1 MMRRI
6 PFVVTIAFAL
16 LAVIFEIALA
26 VYWNALLEPRLH
38 RDAERHAQVLAQ
50 SQTTA
55 LAEALSHAQ
64 GAEREAHLRATLDQL
79 LLLRDAQ
86 SRTPFFSGVGL
97 ELDYDALH
105 AAKGSLDRAL
115 EDVPADAFN
124 VDTEIYN
131 ADTMELLG
139 IAHFAVNANF
149 YTDFSRDVRRQLYLQ
164 GTFIALVLALL
175 WGMLVSLLGKLE
187 RQRER
192 GRLAEQAL
200 AEHEQKFRRL
210 VDNLDQYF
218 VYSRDRDGRI
228 TSVSDSVRH
237 VLSIVP
243 DEFREHHAERLTDA
257 PINAAARRMLETGPA
272 RQAVTYE
279 VEMRDAAGGV
289 HRIEQSEIPFFDARG
304 ELAGVD
310 GIARDVTEQRR
321 AERELELAKEQAE
334 SANHAKSQF
343 LANMSH
349 EIRTPMNAVIGMAT
363 LLEKTPLEARQ
374 RGLLAQLRTSA
385 RMLLGLINDILD
397 LSRIEA
403 GKLGMQSVEFSLD
416 SVLTDL
422 SAVVGERA
430 RAKRLEVL
438 YVIAPDVPTALY
450 GDPVRLQQVLV
461 NLVTN
466 AIKFTERGEIVVEA
480 ACVKRNGDHAELR
493 FAVRDTGIG
502 IPPGELP
509 RLFDPFTQV
518 DESSTRVHGGV
529 GLGLA
534 ICRRLVELMGGQID
548 GRSEPGR
555 GSEFWFTARFGL
567 APAGAAATPE
577 RVPAEGL
584 RALVV
589 DDNATA
595 RDVFG
600 TMLESLR
607 FEVTLAEAAEQALRL
622 MNEAP
627 RPFDLLVIDWKLAG
641 MNGLDAVREVRRR
654 GLGSPAIVMVTAYGD
669 EQLVQ
674 EAEASG
680 VNVFLHKPVSPSTL
694 FDAAMEALGRRRGS
708 RMTTAGLTPAD
719 IRFAPG
725 ARVLLVEDNEINRQV
740 GRELLDSLG
749 IATDCAGDGLE
760 ALEFARAQRYEAI
773 LMDIQM
779 PRLDGIEATRRLKL
793 DPRTQAMPIIA
804 LTAHA
809 MSGDRQRFLD
819 AGMDDYLTKPIEE
832 AELVRVLTR
841 WLKHSEV
848 GVRHDSSAER
858 NGRGVSRDGKFESD
872 PNVPA
877 IAGVDVATA
886 LNRVNGKR
894 DLLWRLLADFR
905 SRNADAAQ
913 RLRALFSAADF
924 TGARDLAHTI
934 KGAAA
939 TLAAQRIAD
948 AAARIENCARSS
960 SVSTTADLAELEAA
974 LAELSAAALPQSE
987 PSRPAPGAALAAHP
1001 SGLDEALRALR
1012 AELAGNSLAA
1022 DRASAALAEQLP
1034 GAVELLRELQAA
1046 IARLDYRAAERTLTR
1061 IEQELGAELRTP

>member
-1 MMRRI
+1 MTATAGTQVGQGAAMRRI
-6 PFVVTIAFAL
+6 PTLVTVAFAL

-26 VYWNALLEPRLH
+26 VYWNVLLEPRLH
-38 RDAERHAQVLAQ
+38 RDAAQHAQVLAQ
-50 SQTTA
+50 SQTVA
-55 LAEALSHAQ
+55 LADALSHAS
-64 GAEREAHLRATLDQL
+64 GSEREARLRAALDQL

-86 SRTPFFSGVGL
+86 SSTPFFAGVGL
-97 ELDYDALH
+97 ELDYDALG

-115 EDVPADAFN
+115 ERIPDNAFRI
-124 VDTEIYN
+124 DTEIYHS
-131 ADTMELLG
+131 DTMELLG
-139 IAHFAVNANF
+139 VAHFAVNASF

-164 GTFIALVLALL
+164 GSFVALVLALL
-175 WGMLVSLLGKLE
+175 WGVLISLLGKLE

-200 AEHEQKFRRL
+200 AAHEQKFRRL

-218 VYSRDRDGRI
+218 VYSRDRDGHI
-228 TSVSDSVRH
+228 TSASESVRH
-237 VLSIVP
+237 VLSIAP
-243 DEFREHHAERLTDA
+243 EEFRERHVHWLTDA
-257 PINAAARRMLETGPA
+257 KINAPVRRILERGPA
-272 RQAVTYE
+272 REPITYE

-289 HRIEQSEIPFFDARG
+289 HRIEQSEIPFFDAHG

-334 SANHAKSQF
+334 TANRAKSQF

-403 GKLGMQSVEFSLD
+403 GKLGMQHVEFSLD
-416 SVLTDL
+416 AVLTDL

-438 YVIAPDVPTALY
+438 YMIAPDVPRVLH

-466 AIKFTERGEIVVEA
+466 AIKFTERGEIVVEVA
-480 ACVKRNGDHAELR
+480 YVRRDGDGVALR

-534 ICRRLVELMGGQID
+534 ICRRLVELMGGEID
-548 GRSEPGR
+548 GRSELGR

-567 APAGAAATPE
+567 APAQAAATPTA
-577 RVPAEGL
+577 VPAEGL

-607 FEVTLAEAAEQALRL
+607 FDVTLAESAEFALQK
-622 MNEAP
+622 MEAVE
-627 RPFDLLVIDWKLAG
+627 RTFDLLVIDWKLAG
-641 MNGLDAVREVRRR
+641 MNGLDAVREIRRR
-654 GLGSPAIVMVTAYGD
+654 GLGSPAVVMVTAYGD
-669 EQLVQ
+669 ENLVR
-674 EAEASG
+674 EAEAGG

-708 RMTTAGLTPAD
+708 RMTTVGVSTAD
-719 IRFAPG
+719 IHFARG

-740 GRELLDSLG
+740 GQQLLDTLG
-749 IATDCAGDGLE
+749 IAVECAGDGIE
-760 ALEFARAQRYEAI
+760 ALEQVQAQRFDAI

-779 PRLDGIEATRRLKL
+779 PRLDGIETTRRLKQ
-793 DPRTQAMPIIA
+793 DPRTQNIPIIA

-841 WLKHSEV
+841 WLAHSTQAHAPQRAAADALPV
-848 GVRHDSSAER
+848 
-858 NGRGVSRDGKFESD
+858 
-872 PNVPA
+872 
-877 IAGVDVATA
+877 IAGVDVAVA
-886 LNRVNGKR
+886 LNRVSGKR
-894 DLLWRLLADFR
+894 ELLWRLLGDFR
-905 SRNADAAQ
+905 TRNADAAQ
-913 RLRALFSAADF
+913 TLRGSFASGNFAA
-924 TGARDLAHTI
+924 ARDAAHTI

-948 AAARIENCARSS
+948 AAARIESAARANT
-960 SVSTTADLAELEAA
+960 VPAADLDELAAA
-974 LAELSAAALPQSE
+974 LAELCAASLPQSAAAT
-987 PSRPAPGAALAAHP
+987 G
-1001 SGLDEALRALR
+1001 SGSGDAKSIGEALRTLR
-1012 AELAGNSLAA
+1012 NELAGNSLAA
-1022 DRASAALAEQLP
+1022 GRACADLARHLNGDAA
-1034 GAVELLRELQAA
+1034 GALRELDAL
-1046 IARLDYRAAERTLTR
+1046 IARLDYRAAEHLLDR
-1061 IEQELGAELRTP
+1061 IEQDFCATTRTP

>member
-6 PFVVTIAFAL
+6 PFLVTIAFAA

-26 VYWNALLEPRLH
+26 VYWYALLEPSLH
-38 RDAERHAQVLAQ
+38 RNAEQRAQVLAQ
-50 SQTTA
+50 SQTAA
-55 LAEALSHAQ
+55 LADALSHAS
-64 GAEREAHLRATLDQL
+64 GSERDARLRATLDQML
-79 LLLRDAQ
+79 LLQDAA
-86 SRTPFFSGVGL
+86 SKTPFFSGIGI
-97 ELDYDALH
+97 ELDYDAVK
-105 AAKGSLDRAL
+105 APKGSLDRAL
-115 EDVPADAFN
+115 NNVPGDAFR
-124 VDTEIYN
+124 VDTEIYHS
-131 ADTMELLG
+131 DTMELLG
-139 IAHFAVNANF
+139 EAHFAVNASF

-164 GTFIALVLALL
+164 GAFVALVLALL
-175 WGMLVSLLGKLE
+175 WGTLASLLGKLE

-192 GRLAEQAL
+192 SRLAEQAL
-200 AEHEQKFRRL
+200 IEHERKFR
-210 VDNLDQYF
+210 Q
-218 VYSRDRDGRI
+218 
-228 TSVSDSVRH
+228 
-237 VLSIVP
+237 
-243 DEFREHHAERLTDA
+243 
-257 PINAAARRMLETGPA
+257 
-272 RQAVTYE
+272 
-279 VEMRDAAGGV
+279 
-289 HRIEQSEIPFFDARG
+289 
-304 ELAGVD
+304 
-310 GIARDVTEQRR
+310 
-321 AERELELAKEQAE
+321 ELEVAKDQAE
-334 SANHAKSQF
+334 SANQAKSQF

-363 LLEKTPLEARQ
+363 LLEKTSLEPRQ

-385 RMLLGLINDILD
+385 RLLLGIINDILD

-403 GKLGMQSVEFSLD
+403 GKLNIHSEEFSLD
-416 SVLTDL
+416 AVLTDL

-438 YVIAPDVPTALY
+438 YAVAPEVPRTLH

-480 ACVKRNGDHAELR
+480 GLVQADRDNVELR

-555 GSEFWFTARFGL
+555 GSEFWFTAHFGL
-567 APAGAAATPE
+567 ASTAAAVTAH
-577 RVPAEGL
+577 VPAEGL

-600 TMLESLR
+600 SMLEALR
-607 FEVTLAEAAEQALRL
+607 FEVTLAEAAEEALRI
-622 MNEAP
+622 MAAAE

-669 EQLVQ
+669 ERLVR
-674 EAEASG
+674 EAETSG

-694 FDAAMEALGRRRGS
+694 FDAAMEALGHRRGS
-708 RMTTAGLTPAD
+708 RMTTAGLTPAE

-740 GRELLDSLG
+740 GRELLDALG
-749 IATDCAGDGLE
+749 VAADCAEDGLV
-760 ALEFARAQRYEAI
+760 ALDWAQAQKYDAI

-779 PRLDGIEATRRLKL
+779 PRLDGIETTRRLKQ
-793 DPRTQAMPIIA
+793 DPRTRSIPVIA

-832 AELVRVLTR
+832 GELVRALSR
-841 WLKHSEV
+841 WLPHSAQT
-848 GVRHDSSAER
+848 RATPT
-858 NGRGVSRDGKFESD
+858 RGAAALPD
-872 PNVPA
+872 
-877 IAGVDVATA
+877 IAGVDVPTA

-894 DLLWRLLADFR
+894 ELLWRLLADFR
-905 SRNADAAQ
+905 TRNASAAEQ
-913 RLRALFSAADF
+913 LRRLFDESDFSA
-924 TGARDLAHTI
+924 ARDLAHTI

-939 TLAAQRIAD
+939 TLAAQRIA
-948 AAARIENCARSS
+948 AAAATIESAAR
-960 SVSTTADLAELEAA
+960 TTTLPQAAIEELAAA
-974 LAELSAAALPQSE
+974 LAELGNAQLPASAAAPT
-987 PSRPAPGAALAAHP
+987 PLAAARVGP
-1001 SGLDEALRALR
+1001 GKLADALRALR
-1012 AELAGNSLAA
+1012 AELSGNSLGAE
-1022 DRASAALAEQLP
+1022 RAGAALAQQLNGNCAP
-1034 GAVELLRELQAA
+1034 ALRELMDA
-1046 IARLDYRAAERTLTR
+1046 IARLDYRAAERVLER
-1061 IEQELGAELRTP
+1061 VESELNAERTV